1 MRNVQAQSTCRVSCQ
16 LYIISSF
23 SQVGISF
30 KHERSAV
37 LGPDYQTTRR
47 EREIRSSSTAN
58 QSKSTTNMTLNLPPP
73 MILTHKETLHAIEL
87 PPLATFLTS
96 LSIPEHFIKLNDI
109 LLRYRTPK
117 SYHRMDVREISSSEL
132 PLSSPSPEPDAEVES
147 TEENVERRKKRK
159 VEKGEPVIL
168 DEGDTVEEYK
178 ARRGTSIAVEQDTT
192 KEVGDE
198 NVATRGVEGTIPNG
212 EGSSTSQP
220 IDTPLTSTVPD
231 TRPRSPTPPTTVKPP
246 SRTKSPPATHTLPP
260 SGPTRRIRELRLDL
274 RTLDAAALFALETWR
289 RELMRLEKLKM
300 EHPDSIWYKDP
311 TPTPTP
317 EPEPSPEPVVG
328 RRKAGRPRKGD
339 RKSKSES
346 RTPAVDETEGVE
358 VLDEDLEVEV
368 EVDVEMGES
377 AGEALRE
384 GESEQAVEQ
393 EVVHDIEAF
402 DNLVDGPGPSLAEA
416 ESTSTDPAPIS
427 AAATNAKTT
436 EKEPTPPPS
445 PDVIV
450 VDGYNRHQDDSDF
463 SPEPSPEPVKR
474 RGRGRKNATSPSGSA
489 FQEVAAPTPMA
500 SSFQAARPPMPMGS
514 SLFQTAES
522 PRPMGSS
529 SKAAKPPMPMGSSSF
544 RTTKLP
550 TPMVSSL
557 FQAAEPSVPMRS
569 SIFTQAPPPTALGS
583 SSRRPF
589 VPSNQPNHDQVVSR
603 ISPDQRFS
611 LSPTRPTPP
620 LPPAHHIPGSSNA
633 PLVIPD
639 SPKKK
644 DRNGFVPFER
654 EQMRIPTFSKA
665 PAVPKRGLH
674 WHAPVVDAGK
684 KRKGKEVMLDDEE
697 LDRSRPAKV
706 KAKGRTSKVH
716 CAVSEDELEEEVL
729 EDTYE
734 EQRSTERVDDDDD
747 DEWGDFKF

>member
-346 RTPAVDETEGVE
+346 RTPAVDETESIE
-358 VLDEDLEVEV
+358 VLGEGLEGEVEMEEAAVASLV
-368 EVDVEMGES
+368 EGDSG
-377 AGEALRE
+377 
-384 GESEQAVEQ
+384 QAVEK
-393 EVVHDIEAF
+393 ETVHDIEAF
-402 DNLVDGPGPSLAEA
+402 DNLVDGLGPSLAEA
-416 ESTSTDPAPIS
+416 EPTNITAPTT
-427 AAATNAKTT
+427 AGKTTPT
-436 EKEPTPPPS
+436 EKELTPPPS

-474 RGRGRKNATSPSGSA
+474 RGRARKNATSPPGSA
-489 FQEVAAPTPMA
+489 FQEVAAPTPMG
-500 SSFQAARPPMPMGS
+500 SSLFQAARPPLAMGS
-514 SLFQTAES
+514 SLFQTAEV

-529 SKAAKPPMPMGSSSF
+529 LSKAAKPPSFQAAKPPM
-544 RTTKLP
+544 
-550 TPMVSSL
+550 PMVSSL

-569 SIFTQAPPPTALGS
+569 SIFTQASPPTALGS
-583 SSRRPF
+583 SSRRPD
-589 VPSNQPNHDQVVSR
+589 PSNQPKHNQAVSR